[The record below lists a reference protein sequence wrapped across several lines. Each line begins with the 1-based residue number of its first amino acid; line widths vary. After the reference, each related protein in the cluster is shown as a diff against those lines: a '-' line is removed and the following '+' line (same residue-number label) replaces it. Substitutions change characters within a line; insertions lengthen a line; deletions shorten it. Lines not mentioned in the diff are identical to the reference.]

1 MDFDRQMAA
10 IMDEWRGRRSCS
22 LLFTRRSRRASG
34 LEAPSPARVRCNDRS
49 SRIEMEREEGRN
61 LQKTVVGGEDDG
73 VKIELNRLC
82 HMQSKLTG
90 KGERQEGKHGG

>member
-1 MDFDRQMAA
+1 
-10 IMDEWRGRRSCS
+10 
-22 LLFTRRSRRASG
+22 
-34 LEAPSPARVRCNDRS
+34 
-49 SRIEMEREEGRN
+49 MEREEGRN

-82 HMQSKLTG
+82 HMQPKLTG